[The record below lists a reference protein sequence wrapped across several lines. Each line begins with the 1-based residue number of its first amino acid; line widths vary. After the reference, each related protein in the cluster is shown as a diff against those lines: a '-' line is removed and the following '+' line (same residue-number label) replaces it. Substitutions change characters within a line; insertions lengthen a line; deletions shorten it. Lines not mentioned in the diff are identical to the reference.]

1 VSGLPARYGSE
12 QTSAAGLAGRA
23 AVGAMV
29 FLVRAYQAVVSP
41 LLGPCCRYAPSC
53 SAYAIEALQAHGVV
67 RGLVLAAWRV
77 LRCHP
82 FAAGGYNPVPRHFRL
97 FERRQRTG

>member
-1 VSGLPARYGSE
+1 MNASASTVTGLVRQA
-12 QTSAAGLAGRA
+12 T
-23 AVGAMV
+23 VGALV
-29 FLVRAYQAVVSP
+29 WLVRAYQVTVSP

-53 SAYAIEALQAHGVV
+53 SAYAIEALKVHGVV

-82 FAAGGYNPVPRHFRL
+82 FAEGGYDPVPGEFRP
-97 FERRQRTG
+97 FGWRGRAE